1 MPLSLTSLP
10 LLVAILLP
18 SSPGKPPLPPSSGNA
33 NTAARCLFEQC
44 FSSKADIKITHLS
57 DTKVIA
63 EVRLRSGWSL
73 VSLPVLPDDAR
84 IATIFKDVAADVT
97 AFYDADDRTYDV
109 AKGTGDFEVWEPT
122 KAYRIH
128 TRRDVTFRIIGEPI
142 SPEKIRIPLKKG
154 WNLVPYLRAQPM
166 QTSEALASV
175 SDRLVL
181 AKDQEGAVYHPG
193 YGLDGIGE
201 LHPGQGYQIHV
212 DAETELV
219 YPRN

>member
-1 MPLSLTSLP
+1 MPLSLTSLL

-18 SSPGKPPLPPSSGNA
+18 SSAGKPPLPPSSGNA
-33 NTAARCLFEQC
+33 NTAARCLFEPC
-44 FSSKADIKITHLS
+44 SSSKADIKITHLS
-57 DTKVIA
+57 GTKVIA
-63 EVRLRSGWSL
+63 EIRLRSGWSL
-73 VSLPVLPDDAR
+73 ISLPVLPDDAR
-84 IATIFKDVAADVT
+84 LATIFKDVAA
-97 AFYDADDRTYDV
+97 FYDTDDRMYDV
-109 AKGTGDFEVWEPT
+109 AKDTGDFEVWEPT

-142 SPEKIRIPLKKG
+142 FPEKIRILLKKG
-154 WNLVPYLRAQPM
+154 WNLIPYLRTQPM
-166 QTSEALASV
+166 PVSKTLASV

-201 LHPGQGYQIHV
+201 LHPGQSYQIHV

-219 YPRN
+219 YPKN